1 MKPKYLGAFDTT
13 LVPAAK
19 RPSLDDIID
28 DPVTECF
35 FTTTAEMMRRPQQFK
50 EQEIKDIMWGLSRVG
65 MRHPRLFKMF
75 AEYLVGNGD
84 SAEDRGHGLRGFSS
98 QGMAN
103 LAWSYAKQ
111 AQLAS
116 SAEYSRLKVG
126 SQGRQAVHETSCL
139 DIGEL
144 QINRL
149 FSRVA
154 EEALHGPGGLD
165 RFSAQDLANKCWSFA
180 ILGLLHT
187 EYFEG
192 VGNTVSKR
200 YVYSLRLMPHEVES
214 MYYNAF
220 DFVFLPAVV

>member
-84 SAEDRGHGLRGFSS
+84 SAEDRGRGLRGFSS

-144 QINRL
+144 QINKL

-200 YVYSLRLMPHEVES
+200 LVYSLTRAL
-214 MYYNAF
+214 AITQC
-220 DFVFLPAVV
+220 L